1 MSSLRV
7 QQANAAVED
16 ALQDSSDEGESELG
30 ENDGGDGMA
39 IDDRL
44 PIPASYNRTL
54 LELYRKDPV
63 GHFNL
68 TFQSLSKTIDI

>member
-16 ALQDSSDEGESELG
+16 AVQDYSDENESELD
-30 ENDGGDGMA
+30 ENDGGDGVA

-54 LELYRKDPV
+54 LELYRKIPR
-63 GHFNL
+63 
-68 TFQSLSKTIDI
+68 